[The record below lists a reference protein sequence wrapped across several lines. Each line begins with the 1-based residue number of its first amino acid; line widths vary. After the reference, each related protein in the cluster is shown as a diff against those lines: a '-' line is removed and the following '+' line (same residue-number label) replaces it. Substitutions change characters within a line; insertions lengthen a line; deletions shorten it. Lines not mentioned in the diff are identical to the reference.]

1 MMIFEY
7 KVISMRCTDL
17 HPSSIT
23 NFEMALNNLG
33 KDGWTLVS
41 CTTVMGGT
49 VFMRYPI
56 ATAVLQRESA
66 PCATNPKS
74 KEE

>member
-1 MMIFEY
+1 MKKIEY

-17 HPSSIT
+17 HPPSIT

-33 KDGWTLVS
+33 KDGWAIVS

-49 VFMRYPI
+49 FFMRYPI
-56 ATAVLQRESA
+56 ATAVLQRESV
-66 PCATNPKS
+66 PCATNPTS